1 MEGFCRASHIA
12 IYHATQWSSSCDLA
26 FNVTKFIHMNYSFSS
41 SYYINSQR
49 IISANQC
56 KDLGITFTS
65 NLSWSLHIDIIISK
79 TYKILGLIRRTFHTN
94 CIITKKKLFLS
105 LVRSQIMY
113 CSQLWRPSLIKD
125 ISSLERVQR
134 RATKYIILLI
144 TNLI

>member
-1 MEGFCRASHIA
+1 MPHNGVPPVTWPLM
-12 IYHATQWSSSCDLA
+12 Y
-26 FNVTKFIHMNYSFSS
+26 VTKFIHINYWNNSFS

-56 KDLGITFTS
+56 KVTFTS

-125 ISSLERVQR
+125 ISSLERVHYIR
-134 RATKYIILLI
+134 KYIYFERLFF
-144 TNLI
+144 